1 MLVKVTQKGLIMLKL
16 SLLLGLF
23 ITLPCLASGGGAP
36 AAPAGSIYITFK
48 PPLTANFG
56 GVGKLK
62 YIKADFS
69 LRVDNS
75 EVAGA
80 VQHNMPL
87 IRNNLLI
94 LMAKQ
99 TDETL
104 TGAEGKEAMRQEA
117 LKQIQDII
125 KKEAGMEG
133 VKDIFY
139 NNLLVQK

>member
-1 MLVKVTQKGLIMLKL
+1 MLRWLVVMVCFWGV
-16 SLLLGLF
+16 
-23 ITLPCLASGGGAP
+23 PAWASGGGN
-36 AAPAGSIYITFK
+36 AASPGSIYITFK
-48 PPLTANFG
+48 PPLIANFG

-69 LRVDNS
+69 LRVDNT

-94 LMAKQ
+94 LMAQQ

-104 TGAEGKEAMRQEA
+104 SSSEGKEALRQEA
-117 LKQIQDII
+117 LKQIQEII
-125 KKEAGMEG
+125 KKEGKMEG
-133 VKDIFY
+133 VKDLFY